1 MDIDF
6 SSTEFKPS
14 KWFMMVTIGYIILV
28 LLAEITVFV
37 VLLLATYL
45 YFTGGI

>member
-6 SSTEFKPS
+6 SLAEFKPS
-14 KWFMMVTIGYIILV
+14 KWFMAITIGYVILV